1 MSRIEKVAVL
11 GAGLMGH
18 GIAQVASQNG
28 KYEVTMF
35 ARHSLNQGFEM
46 ISRSLELFQKKK
58 LLTKDEADAVLS
70 RIHGTSDLLDAVSGA
85 DLVIESIPEN
95 IQGKK
100 DLLALIDKYISSNTL
115 ITTNTSSINIDDLSS
130 ALSRPENFCGTHFF
144 NPAQLMRL
152 VEITTGKKTSTTT
165 IQTILRVM
173 HRMGKETVV
182 VKKDSP
188 GFIINRVLLPALNE
202 AAKICWE
209 GVADRDDIDKAFK
222 LALNWPMGP
231 LMLIDYIG
239 VDTVVAIAK
248 ILDRELP
255 QGFNTSEGLKKLFEA
270 NELGRKTGKGYYSWE
285 KKLDREHKKNP

>member
-1 MSRIEKVAVL
+1 LSRIEKVAVL

>member
-1 MSRIEKVAVL
+1 MSEIKKVAVL

-35 ARHSLNQGFEM
+35 SRHTIKRSFEM

-58 LLTKDEADAVLS
+58 MLTKDEANKIQS
-70 RIHGTSDLLDAVSGA
+70 RIHGTSNLREAVLGA

-95 IQGKK
+95 IQEKK
-100 DLLALIDKYISSNTL
+100 DLLMQTDKYLSSNTL
-115 ITTNTSSINIDDLSS
+115 ITTNTSSININDLGFVLSS
-130 ALSRPENFCGTHFF
+130 PENFCGTHFF

-152 VEITTGKKTSTTT
+152 VEITPGKKTSTKT

-173 HRMGKETVV
+173 NRMGKETVV
-182 VKKDSP
+182 VKKESP

-202 AAKICWE
+202 AATICWE

-239 VDTVVAIAK
+239 VDTVVAIMK

-255 QGFNTSEGLKKLFEA
+255 QGFNTSEGLKQLFEA
-270 NELGRKTGKGYYSWE
+270 KEFGKKTGKGYYSWA
-285 KKLDREHKKNP
+285 KK